1 MAKKLTREAVNTGDA
16 GHLFDPEKQRR
27 IERGAPE
34 LDPILPNLPKLTPE
48 AQSFLEMITTKSY
61 QDVIANLEK
70 YSGRPAAQMSLP
82 GVMSG
87 VVNALQQITKFE
99 RGNEKKLTALALKEV
114 LSLPEFEL
122 ARDAVKHGFLKF
134 DLSLGP
140 DKPTLK
146 NAQEDLSDVI
156 TQLEIDDQPDNPG
169 ELSKT
174 EKLDQ
179 QMATEIDQP
188 FLRRK
193 LARVLFQGNAV
204 NKFYLFNML
213 KRDLDEIN
221 PNLINLYGVS
231 CAYIHVLY
239 YATPDS
245 VMPDDPEDVPSGM
258 LQGSCQVITN
268 RDGSR
273 TIKASGAT
281 LPFLIHEIVKCIF
294 DYFSMDI
301 ATQEVLDK
309 HTLGDELIEFLSG
322 PQAYRIFKEFIPQDD
337 DNQKLIPFIFRK
349 FLRLPIDEIKEVMM
363 AGGGA
368 NRIMT
373 RLIRDCN
380 VEYSEYQNSLSKSEW
395 SDVEGGD
402 GPEDIDPEDGWKQG
416 D

>member
-1 MAKKLTREAVNTGDA
+1 MAKKLTREAVETGNA
-16 GHLFDPEKQRR
+16 GHLFDPEKKRN
-27 IERGAPE
+27 IEQGAPE
-34 LDPILPNLPKLTPE
+34 LDPILPNLAPAT
-48 AQSFLEMITTKSY
+48 QSYLEMLTTKSY
-61 QDVIANLEK
+61 EDVIAKLEK
-70 YSGRPAAQMSLP
+70 YSGRPAAQMRLP
-82 GVMSG
+82 DVMSG
-87 VVNALQQITKFE
+87 VINALQQIATFE

-122 ARDAVKHGFLKF
+122 AKKEVEEGALKF
-134 DLSLGP
+134 DLSLGA

-156 TQLEIDDQPDNPG
+156 TQLEINDQPDNPD
-169 ELSKT
+169 ELSDT

-179 QMATEIDQP
+179 QMATEIDEP

-213 KRDLDEIN
+213 KTDLDEIN

-245 VMPDDPEDVPSGM
+245 VMPDNPDDVPEGG

-273 TIKASGAT
+273 TIKASGAN
-281 LPFLIHEIVKCIF
+281 LPYLIHEIVKCIF

-301 ATQEVLDK
+301 APQEVLDK
-309 HTLGDELIEFLSG
+309 QTLSDETVEFLSG
-322 PQAYRIFKEFIPQDD
+322 PQAYLLFKRFIPAD
-337 DNQKLIPFIFRK
+337 DNNQRLIPFILRK
-349 FLRLPIDEIKEVMM
+349 FLRLPIDEIREVMA

-368 NRIMT
+368 SRIMA
-373 RLIRDCN
+373 RLIRDSN
-380 VEYSEYQNSLSKSEW
+380 VEYNDYIRGLSTSELS
-395 SDVEGGD
+395 DTEGGAE
-402 GPEDIDPEDGWKQG
+402 PEGDDSGDEWKRG
-416 D
+416 E

>member
-1 MAKKLTREAVNTGDA
+1 MAKKLTREAVDTGNA
-16 GHLFDPEKQRR
+16 GHLFDPEKKRE
-27 IERGAPE
+27 IEQGAPE
-34 LDPILPNLPKLTPE
+34 LDPILPNLVPA
-48 AQSFLEMITTKSY
+48 AQSYLEMLTTKSY

-70 YSGRPAAQMSLP
+70 YSGRPAARMRLP
-82 GVMSG
+82 DVMRGVI
-87 VVNALQQITKFE
+87 NALQQITTFE

-122 ARDAVKHGFLKF
+122 ARDAVQHGFLKF
-134 DLSLGP
+134 DLSLGA

-146 NAQEDLSDVI
+146 NAQEDLSDVV
-156 TQLEIDDQPDNPG
+156 TQLEIDDQPDNPD
-169 ELSKT
+169 ELSNT

-179 QMATEIDQP
+179 QMATELDEP

-239 YATPDS
+239 YATPNS
-245 VMPDDPEDVPSGM
+245 TMPDNPEDVPEGM

-301 ATQEVLDK
+301 TPQAVFDK
-309 HTLGDELIEFLSG
+309 HTLSDELIEFLSG

-337 DNQKLIPFIFRK
+337 DSQKLIPFIFRK

-363 AGGGA
+363 SGGGA

-373 RLIRDCN
+373 RLIRDSN
-380 VEYSEYQNSLSKSEW
+380 VEYSDYQNSLSKSEW

-402 GPEDIDPEDGWKQG
+402 GPESDDSGDEWKQG
-416 D
+416 E